1 MAVNGQPSPTRVAH
15 RLRAPIARSW
25 QRADLTGLDPSTVLE
40 RLSPVDVDSESP
52 LLAASTPV
60 LDELDRQ
67 LRGTQFCTVLVDR
80 DGRVVRRWAG
90 TRVIDGSL
98 DELNIRLGASLLEE
112 HVGTNALGT
121 VLETRESL
129 VVNGE
134 EHFAEALRRFSC
146 YGHPIR
152 HPLTR
157 HVEGVLDITTI
168 SDQASPLLSPLIARA
183 VADIE
188 QRLLDGSRAS
198 EKRLLDAFQAAS
210 VQRRRAVLAIGEDLV
225 LSNQA
230 ALDLLGPGDVARLRM
245 LAAEERRRSG
255 VLDLSLDS
263 GRPVTVE
270 MTPVSGSRRSLVLQ
284 VDPCERP
291 PVAGAGTRRVP
302 SRLAPLLVSGPPGS
316 GRTTRALELA
326 DRPPVTRLDA
336 ATSVRDGESAW
347 AHAFEEAM
355 GRRTGGVLV
364 DGTLLAGGTVVID
377 DVDLLGDRLLDLVAD
392 GLKSRERPQVV
403 LTSGPVESLTGRA
416 ATLAGVATRREVT
429 LPLGARRTEIA
440 AIAARILVELEPDTH
455 MRLMPTTIA
464 ALAAHS
470 WPGNLRELHA
480 VLAHA
485 TQRRWG
491 DSIAVKD
498 LPDGYRSE
506 VPDRPLAPLDQVQ
519 RDVIIATLQRCGGNK
534 VQAARELEL
543 SRTTLYARMK
553 ALRITTY

>member
-1 MAVNGQPSPTRVAH
+1 M
-15 RLRAPIARSW
+15 
-25 QRADLTGLDPSTVLE
+25 
-40 RLSPVDVDSESP
+40 
-52 LLAASTPV
+52 
-60 LDELDRQ
+60 
-67 LRGTQFCTVLVDR
+67 LVDR

-90 TRVIDGSL
+90 TRAIDGSL
-98 DELNIRLGASLLEE
+98 DELNIRVGASLLEE

-157 HVEGVLDITTI
+157 RVEGVLDITAI
-168 SDQASPLLSPLIARA
+168 SDRASPLLPPLIARA
-183 VADIE
+183 VADVE

-245 LAAEERRRSG
+245 LASEDRRRTG
-255 VLDLSLDS
+255 VVDLSLDS

-270 MTPVSGSRRSLVLQ
+270 VTPVSGSRRSLVLQ

-302 SRLAPLLVSGPPGS
+302 SRLLAPLLVSGPPGS

-326 DRPPVTRLDA
+326 DRPPVTLLDA
-336 ATSVRDGESAW
+336 ASSVRDGESAW
-347 AHAFEEAM
+347 ARAFEEAM
-355 GRRTGGVLV
+355 GRRTGRVLV

-377 DVDLLGDRLLDLVAD
+377 DLDLLGDRLLELVAQ
-392 GLKSRERPQVV
+392 GLASSERPRVV

-416 ATLAGVATRREVT
+416 ATVAGSATRREVT
-429 LPLGARRTEIA
+429 LPLGARRPEIA
-440 AIAARILVELEPDTH
+440 AIAARMLVELDPGTH
-455 MRLMPTTIA
+455 VRLMPTTLA

-480 VLAHA
+480 VLSHA